1 MRLRRRYGD
10 RMTPARIVPANQASA
25 ADLDLVMREGGD
37 ANGCRCQWF
46 KLPQQQWKA
55 TGREARAAS
64 LEEQAGC
71 GRPGAPTSGLVAYVD
86 GEPAA
91 WVAVEP
97 RTAYPRLRTARI
109 PWSGRDQDRDDA
121 AVWAITCFV
130 VRKGFRGQGLAK
142 ALAVAA
148 VEHARQGGA
157 TAVEGYPQAGDA
169 TVSDLYVGSVGIFAA
184 AGLAVVSRPTP
195 ARAVMRLELA

>member
-1 MRLRRRYGD
+1 
-10 RMTPARIVPANQASA
+10 MTRPRIVPANLASA
-25 ADLDLVMREGGD
+25 ADLDLVMHEGGD

-46 KLPQQQWKA
+46 KLAQRDWKA
-55 TGREARAAS
+55 TGREARAAT

-71 GRPGAPTSGLVAYVD
+71 GRPDAPTSGLLAYVD

-109 PWSGRDQDRDDA
+109 PWSGRDEDRDDA
-121 AVWAITCFV
+121 GVWAITCFV
-130 VRKGFRGQGLAK
+130 VRKGFRGRGLAR

-148 VEHARQGGA
+148 VEHAREGGA
-157 TAVEGYPQAGDA
+157 TAVEGYPRTGDA
-169 TVSDLYVGSVGIFAA
+169 TESDLFVGSIGIFAA
-184 AGLAVVSRPTP
+184 AGLEVVSRPTP